1 MLHME
6 YTKVMEINV
15 RYDTIRYTIYMWHTG
30 RKRFGI
36 SSVLSGLSVPFRCM
50 RAWGNVWNEIT
61 KNDRLHFVLN
71 ISFVFIFSYCYHYFR
86 SSFFFL
92 FLFHFIVISFISIV
106 NSFRYALVKLINVPY
121 ALGLC
126 VNFYILV

>member
-36 SSVLSGLSVPFRCM
+36 SSVLSGLSVPFRC
-50 RAWGNVWNEIT
+50 V
-61 KNDRLHFVLN
+61 
-71 ISFVFIFSYCYHYFR
+71 
-86 SSFFFL
+86 
-92 FLFHFIVISFISIV
+92 
-106 NSFRYALVKLINVPY
+106 
-121 ALGLC
+121 C
-126 VNFYILV
+126 VREEMYGTELPKMIDCILY